1 MTKRRVVITGMGV
14 ISPFGVGS
22 DKLWENVAAGKSGI
36 SKIENME
43 DMSGHT
49 VLIGGEIKKKDFNPE
64 DYFDAK
70 EAKRLDKFLQYA
82 IVAAREAVADSKIK
96 ESDIDP
102 YRFGVIAGAAAG
114 GFQTIEKSYYAML
127 TKGPTKCS
135 PFTIPMLICDMCA
148 GKISMEVG
156 AKGVNKAVVSACA
169 TSAHCIGDAFRTI
182 QYDEADAII
191 AGGSEAVICMIG
203 IGAFT
208 AARTLSKRNDEPE
221 KASRPYDKDRDGFVM
236 AEGAGMLVLEELE
249 HAKKRGAKIYAEII
263 GYGQT
268 GDAYDVVAPCPD
280 GSSAGK
286 AMEFALKDAGIKAED
301 VDYINTH
308 GTSTHLGDIAESL
321 AIARVFGDKE
331 KNKNLKVSS
340 TKSSTGHML
349 GASGAA
355 ESVICINA
363 INHGIVPPT
372 INLDNLDEEV
382 ANLNYVANKAL
393 KADVN
398 IALTNSF
405 GFGGHNA
412 VLIYRKYK

>member
-22 DKLWENVAAGKSGI
+22 DKLWEAVSQGKSGI
-36 SKIENME
+36 SRIENME

-49 VLIGGEIKKKDFNPE
+49 VLIGGEIKKKDYNPE
-64 DYFDAK
+64 DYFDPK

-82 IVAAREAVADSKIK
+82 IVAAREAVRDSKIK

-114 GFQTIEKSYYAML
+114 GFQTIEKSYSAML

-135 PFTIPMLICDMCA
+135 PFTIPMLSCDMCA
-148 GKISMEVG
+148 GKISMEMG

-169 TSAHCIGDAFRTI
+169 TSAHCIGDAFRAI

-203 IGAFT
+203 LGAFT

-263 GYGQT
+263 GQT

-286 AMEFALKDAGIKAED
+286 AMEFALKDAGIKPED
-301 VDYINTH
+301 VQYINTH
-308 GTSTHLGDIAESL
+308 GTSTHLGDIAESM
-321 AIARVFGDKE
+321 AIERVFGDKV
-331 KNKNLKVSS
+331 KNPKLRVSS
-340 TKSSTGHML
+340 TKSSTGQML

-363 INHGIVPPT
+363 IRNGIVPPT
-372 INLDNLDEEV
+372 INLENLDEEV
-382 ANLNYVANKAL
+382 ANLNYVANKAE
-393 KADVN
+393 KCEVN

-412 VLIYRKYK
+412 VLIYKKY